1 MNNLSKALGLIE
13 VTSYVAVIEA
23 ADAALKAANVTVAGI
38 TKIGSG
44 IVTLQ
49 ILGEIAA
56 IHAAVEAGADAALRL
71 GKLRVSHVIAR
82 ADDSL
87 FDTVIKTK
95 DFVKDSNS
103 REEQRKK
110 ELEENKE
117 IEQKKEL
124 EEKKEI
130 KQDEAEKE
138 EQEKIVVQMILPN
151 KEVSYEQLKKKS
163 NQELRKQLL
172 YADKNTTESELKY
185 LKKEELIQKI
195 LADTKNID

>member
-49 ILGEIAA
+49 ILGEIVA

-95 DFVKDSNS
+95 DSVKDSNS

-110 ELEENKE
+110 ELEEKKE
-117 IEQKKEL
+117 IE
-124 EEKKEI
+124 
-130 KQDEAEKE
+130 QDEAEKE
-138 EQEKIVVQMILPN
+138 EQEKIAVQMILPN